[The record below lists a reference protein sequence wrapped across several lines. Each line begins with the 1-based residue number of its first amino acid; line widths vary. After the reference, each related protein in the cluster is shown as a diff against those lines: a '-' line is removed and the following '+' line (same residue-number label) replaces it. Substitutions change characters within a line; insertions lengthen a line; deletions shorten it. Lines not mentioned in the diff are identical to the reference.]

1 MSKTKE
7 IVVLPGDGIGSEVT
21 KEAVN
26 ILQTVCHRHGY
37 KLRTRSF
44 PVGGASIDRYGRPL
58 TEKTLQACKE
68 SEAVL
73 LGAVGGSKWDDQPKD
88 KRPESALLGL
98 RKELDLYANLRP
110 IKTYKALIGASPLKP
125 EIIEGVD
132 IMIVRELTGGIYF
145 GRPRLIEQTETG
157 ERAVDTKVYTTEE
170 IERVT
175 HTAFE
180 TATLRRRKVTSVDK
194 ANVLDSSR
202 LWRKTVKESAK
213 QWPEIT
219 LEHMLVDN
227 CAMQLVRDPKQF
239 DIILTGNMFGDILSD
254 EASMITG
261 SIGMLPSAS
270 IGNDHAMYEPVHGS
284 APDIAGQN
292 KANPLAA
299 IASVAL
305 MCRYSLDM
313 PEAAMEI
320 EEAILTT
327 LQDGFRTGDIC
338 SRRSKEYEVS
348 TTEMGSAVLKHLNPN
363 LQPGTFL

>member
-7 IVVLPGDGIGSEVT
+7 ITVLPGDGIGPEVT
-21 KEAVN
+21 REAVN
-26 ILQTVCHRHGY
+26 ILQMVCERHGY
-37 KLRTRSF
+37 TLKTQSF
-44 PVGGASIDRYGRPL
+44 SVGGASIDRYGRPL
-58 TEKTLQACKE
+58 TQETLEACKK
-68 SEAVL
+68 SGAVL
-73 LGAVGGSKWDDQPKD
+73 LGAVGGSKWDNQPKD
-88 KRPESALLGL
+88 KRPEAALLNL

-110 IKTYKALIGASPLKP
+110 IKTYESLIDSSPLKR
-125 EIIEGVD
+125 EIVEDVD

-145 GRPRLIEQTETG
+145 GRPRLIEQTESG
-157 ERAVDTKVYTTEE
+157 ERGVDTKVYTTQE
-170 IERVT
+170 IERVA

-180 TATLRRRKVTSVDK
+180 TATVRNRKVTSVDK

-202 LWRKTVKESAK
+202 LWRKTVKESAS

-227 CAMQLVRDPKQF
+227 CAMQLVRYPKQF
-239 DIILTGNMFGDILSD
+239 DVILTGNMFGDILSD

-270 IGNDHAMYEPVHGS
+270 IGKQYAMYEPVHGS
-284 APDIAGQN
+284 APDIAGEN

-313 PEAAMEI
+313 PEAAEEI
-320 EEAILTT
+320 EEAIEAT
-327 LQDGFRTGDIC
+327 LNDGFRTTDI
-338 SRRSKEYEVS
+338 SSNPSKEYLVDTS
-348 TTEMGSAVLKHLNPN
+348 EMGSAVLKHLNPD
-363 LQPGTFL
+363 LQPGNLL

>member
-1 MSKTKE
+1 MSKIKE
-7 IVVLPGDGIGSEVT
+7 IVVLPGDGIGPEVT

-26 ILQTVCHRHGY
+26 ILQTVCKRHGT
-37 KLRTRSF
+37 KLKTRTF

-58 TEKTLQACKE
+58 TDETLKACKD
-68 SEAVL
+68 SSAVL

-88 KRPESALLGL
+88 KRPEAALLGL
-98 RKELDLYANLRP
+98 RKELDLFANLRP
-110 IKTYKALIGASPLKP
+110 IKTYKSLVHASTLKR
-125 EIIEGVD
+125 EVVRGVD

-145 GRPRLIEQTETG
+145 GRPRLIEQTESG
-157 ERAVDTKVYTTEE
+157 ERAVDTMVYTTEE
-170 IERVT
+170 IERVA
-175 HTAFE
+175 HVAFE
-180 TATLRRRKVTSVDK
+180 TATKRDRKVTSVDK

-202 LWRKTVKESAK
+202 LWRKTVDESAD

-239 DIILTGNMFGDILSD
+239 DVILTGNMFGDILSD

-270 IGNDHAMYEPVHGS
+270 IGKEYAMYEPVHGS

-299 IASVAL
+299 IASAAL

-313 PEAAMEI
+313 PDAASEI
-320 EEAILTT
+320 EDAIQSA
-327 LQDGFRTGDIC
+327 LQDGFRTGDI
-338 SRRSKEYEVS
+338 SSHPSKEYVVS
-348 TTEMGSAVLKHLNPN
+348 TSEMGSAVLKHLNPD
-363 LQPGTFL
+363 LQPGNLL

>member
-1 MSKTKE
+1 MSKVKE
-7 IVVLPGDGIGSEVT
+7 IVVLPGDGIGPEVT
-21 KEAVN
+21 TEAVN
-26 ILQTVCHRHGY
+26 ILQTVCKRHGH
-37 KLRTRSF
+37 KLKTRSF
-44 PVGGASIDRYGRPL
+44 PVGGTSIDRYGRPL
-58 TEKTLQACKE
+58 TEETLKACKN
-68 SEAVL
+68 SSAVL
-73 LGAVGGSKWDDQPKD
+73 LGAVGGPKWDDQPKD

-110 IKTYKALIGASPLKP
+110 IKTYKSLIHASPLKQ
-125 EIIEGVD
+125 EIVQGVD

-145 GRPRLIEQTETG
+145 GRPRLTEQTDSG
-157 ERAVDTKVYTTEE
+157 ERAVDSKVYTTEE

-180 TATLRRRKVTSVDK
+180 TATVRNRKVTSVDK

-202 LWRKTVKESAK
+202 LWRRTVKESAK

-227 CAMQLVRDPKQF
+227 CAMQLVRNPKQF
-239 DIILTGNMFGDILSD
+239 DVILTGNMFGDILSD

-270 IGNDHAMYEPVHGS
+270 IGKEYAMYEPVHGS

-305 MCRYSLDM
+305 MCRYSLHM
-313 PEAAMEI
+313 PEAAQEI
-320 EEAILTT
+320 EEAIVTT
-327 LQDGFRTGDIC
+327 LQDGFRTGDIY
-338 SRRSKEYEVS
+338 SRPSNEYLAS
-348 TTEMGSAVLKHLNPN
+348 TSDMGSAVLKHLNPD
-363 LQPGTFL
+363 LQPGNLL

>member
-7 IVVLPGDGIGSEVT
+7 IVVLSGDGIGPEVT

-26 ILQTVCHRHGY
+26 ILQTVCKRHGY
-37 KLRTRSF
+37 KLKTRSF
-44 PVGGASIDRYGRPL
+44 AVGGASIDRYGRPL
-58 TEKTLQACKE
+58 TDETLQACKE

-73 LGAVGGSKWDDQPKD
+73 LGAVGGAKWDDQPKD
-88 KRPESALLGL
+88 KRPEAALLGL
-98 RKELDLYANLRP
+98 RKELDLFANLRP
-110 IKTYKALIGASPLKP
+110 IKTYKSLINASTLKK
-125 EIIEGVD
+125 EVVSGVD

-145 GRPRLIEQTETG
+145 GRPRLIEQTESG
-157 ERAVDTKVYTTEE
+157 ERAVDTLAYTTEE
-170 IERVT
+170 IDRVA
-175 HTAFE
+175 HVAFE
-180 TATLRRRKVTSVDK
+180 TATKRDRKVTSVDK

-202 LWRKTVKESAK
+202 LWRKTVEESAN

-227 CAMQLVRDPKQF
+227 CAMQLVRNPKQF
-239 DIILTGNMFGDILSD
+239 DVILTGNMFGDILSD

-270 IGNDHAMYEPVHGS
+270 IGKNYAMYEPVHGS

-299 IASVAL
+299 IASAAL

-313 PEAAMEI
+313 PDAATEI
-320 EEAILTT
+320 EDAIQST
-327 LQDGFRTGDIC
+327 LQDGFRTGDI
-338 SRRSKEYEVS
+338 SSHPSKEYVVS
-348 TTEMGSAVLKHLNPN
+348 TSEMGSAVLKHLNPD
-363 LQPGTFL
+363 LQPGNLL

>member
-7 IVVLPGDGIGSEVT
+7 IVVLPGDGIGPEVT

-26 ILQTVCHRHGY
+26 ILQTVCHRHGH
-37 KLRTRSF
+37 KLRARTF

-58 TEKTLQACKE
+58 TEDTLQACKD
-68 SEAVL
+68 SSAVL

-88 KRPESALLGL
+88 KRPEAALLSL
-98 RKELDLYANLRP
+98 RKELDLFANLRP
-110 IKTYKALIGASPLKP
+110 IKTYKSLIHASPLKP
-125 EIIEGVD
+125 EIIDGVD

-157 ERAVDTKVYTTEE
+157 ERAVDTMAYSTEE

-180 TATLRRRKVTSVDK
+180 TASVRRRKVTSVDK

-213 QWPEIT
+213 QWPEIA

-227 CAMQLVRDPKQF
+227 CAMQLIRDPKQF
-239 DIILTGNMFGDILSD
+239 DVILTGNMFGDILSD

-270 IGNDHAMYEPVHGS
+270 IGKDYAMYEPVHGS

-320 EEAILTT
+320 EDAIFST
-327 LQDGFRTGDIC
+327 LQDGFRTGDIF
-338 SRRSKEYEVS
+338 SRMSKEYEVS